1 MPPTSRRS
9 SAPFYNYVSP
19 LSDTSDIL
27 ITGNPNRYIGA
38 RLSPAVEWG
47 ERLRRTERFISFIRL
62 AVIVFNSI
70 LYLSIAP
77 GRAHHGLAV
86 TIIVVAFVY
95 ALVTVFWN
103 PEQLNP
109 TVMPMFTMVAD
120 NILIALWLYATGG
133 FDSPFFPLFYAEA
146 AASVG
151 RFGWRIGTLSAA
163 GSAVLYLAVLMIDG
177 WGPAYDVITRVGY
190 IFVITAFVGYVVEVA
205 RTAEREASATEAT
218 AEAYAELSHLK
229 ASFVSTISHELRT
242 PLTTI
247 KGATTTLLRDGS
259 KFDDNQARSLL
270 EMVERQSEHLG
281 KLIQDLIDVATLE
294 QGQIDFVFEWCDIE
308 DIVAT
313 EIDRTKIRSSRDV
326 PVHVAPGV
334 EQVKCDKS
342 LMSRVFRN
350 LLDNALKFS
359 PAQSSVAIEITQSD
373 GQIHVEV
380 IDSGIGVDPSEH
392 ERIFERFYQVDGS
405 LTRRAQGAGIG
416 LNIAREL
423 VRLHRG
429 DIRVSS
435 ELGGGARFRVSL
447 PRDPDAHESVV
458 PATELRSA

>member
-1 MPPTSRRS
+1 
-9 SAPFYNYVSP
+9 
-19 LSDTSDIL
+19 
-27 ITGNPNRYIGA
+27 
-38 RLSPAVEWG
+38 LSPALEWG

-77 GRAHHGLAV
+77 SRAHHGLAV
-86 TIIVVAFVY
+86 AIIAVAFVY

-109 TVMPMFTMVAD
+109 TVMPVFTMVAD

-151 RFGWRIGTLSAA
+151 RFGWRIGTLSAV
-163 GSAVLYLAVLMIDG
+163 GSGVLYLAVLMIDG
-177 WGPAYDVITRVGY
+177 SGPAYDVITRIAY

-205 RTAEREASATEAT
+205 RAVEREASATEAA

-247 KGATTTLLRDGS
+247 KGATTTLLRDDS
-259 KFDDNQARSLL
+259 KFDDTQARSLL

-294 QGQIDFVFEWCDIE
+294 QGEIDFFFEWCDIQE
-308 DIVAT
+308 MVAT
-313 EIDRTKIRSSRDV
+313 EIDRTKVRSNREI
-326 PVHVAPGV
+326 PVQVAPGV
-334 EQVKCDKS
+334 GQVKCDQA
-342 LMSRVFRN
+342 LISRVFRN

-359 PAQSSVAIEITQSD
+359 PAPSSVRVEISQSD
-373 GQIHVEV
+373 GHVHVDV
-380 IDSGIGVDPSEH
+380 IDMGIGVDPSEH
-392 ERIFERFYQVDGS
+392 ERIFDRFYQVDGS

-435 ELGGGARFRVSL
+435 ELGEGARFRVSL
-447 PRDPDAHESVV
+447 PRDPETYENVS
-458 PATELRSA
+458 PATALRSA